1 MTDLTDL
8 ATTRAEADAAL
19 MTLLPPRRGTRATA
33 DDLAAGVTL
42 LAAFNRQPGLRCGDW
57 LEFPGGQLRRVAMA
71 DRDEDG
77 NLFLVQPGYDGCF
90 YHLSPCGV
98 TMGNGTLYR
107 NVPPDAITPTGRAR
121 SGDFWFSRGGSGR
134 IWAAGPFRVFTC
146 TATAPEV

>member
-1 MTDLTDL
+1 MTAST
-8 ATTRAEADAAL
+8 ASRTEADATLIA
-19 MTLLPPRRGTRATA
+19 LLPAQCETRP
-33 DDLAAGVTL
+33 DDSDLAAAQAMF
-42 LAAFNRQPGLRCGDW
+42 AAFNRRPGLRCGDW

-77 NLFLVQPGYDGCF
+77 DLFLVQPGYDGCF